1 MESSK
6 KFRLKRLYKTTTRLG
21 WSCLIFF
28 VLFLVGTLIIRS
40 NTEGEWG
47 TTIAVLIAIG
57 LLGSLMTAMI
67 MTFISAGYQR
77 ELLQYKHD
85 IKVYRSRKFA
95 AKTME
100 YLQEGEIQ
108 KAIDEYIKCK
118 NYPEKSLDDYL
129 YGMLISACYLS
140 KDEKLMKGAVK
151 FVELKERYS
160 SDKIILD

>member
-1 MESSK
+1 MEAKK

-40 NTEGEWG
+40 NTEGEWS

-57 LLGSLMTAMI
+57 LLGSLMTAMV

-77 ELLQYKHD
+77 ELLQYKYN
-85 IKVYRSRKFA
+85 IKAYRARKFA

-100 YLQEGEIQ
+100 YLQEGETR
-108 KAIDEYIKCK
+108 KAINEYIKCK
-118 NYPEKSLDDYL
+118 NYPEKSLDDYV
-129 YGMLISACYLS
+129 YGMLIITCYLS
-140 KDEKLMKGAVK
+140 KDEDLMKGAVK
-151 FVELKERYS
+151 FVELKERF
-160 SDKIILD
+160 DPNKIVLN